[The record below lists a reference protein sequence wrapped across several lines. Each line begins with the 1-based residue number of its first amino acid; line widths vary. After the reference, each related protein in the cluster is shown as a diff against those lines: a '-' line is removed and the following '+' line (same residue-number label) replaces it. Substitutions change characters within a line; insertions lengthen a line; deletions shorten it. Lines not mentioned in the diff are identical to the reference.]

1 MAWLHTSQGLQNFF
15 IFMIKNTLP
24 QAAEWEEWFLTF
36 DFLDTSIFWMSFT
49 LIFQSAFMIYFTVKQ
64 KNFYDRISATST
76 LQLVEDI
83 RECASPLFHWPYV
96 AYDSGKLREGAEY
109 KLLQLIFLQEYA
121 LPKGFDFSAYMQ
133 QALDE
138 NITETIQVSTALVT

>member
-1 MAWLHTSQGLQNFF
+1 
-15 IFMIKNTLP
+15 
-24 QAAEWEEWFLTF
+24 
-36 DFLDTSIFWMSFT
+36 
-49 LIFQSAFMIYFTVKQ
+49 MIYFTVKQ
-64 KNFYDRISATST
+64 KKFYDRISVTST
-76 LQLVEDI
+76 LDIVEDI
-83 RECASPLFHWPYV
+83 RHCASPLFHWPYV

-138 NITETIQVSTALVT
+138 NITETIQVSTSTAVYRMYVCICSTVSSTQYAYSAHY